1 MHDLRRSVDVAA
13 GHLGDVHQALDGVA
27 QLDEGAEGHDLG
39 DLAVDDGA
47 HRVVLHQLDPR
58 VGRGLLE
65 TEGDALT
72 LQIDVEH
79 LDLHLVAH
87 LDDLGG
93 MVDMVPGQLGDVHQ
107 AVDAAQVH
115 EGAEV
120 HDGGNV
126 ALEAH
131 ALGELGED
139 LGALVLAALLQENAA
154 GQHDVVAVAIH
165 LDDAGL
171 DLGAQV
177 GVQILHAAQVHERR
191 RKETAQADVQDKTA
205 LDHLDD
211 LAGDHFAGLELL
223 LDGNPGTLVLG
234 ALLGEDEAA
243 VLVLLLENQRLDL
256 VAQAHDVGRIGVLAD
271 GQLAGRD
278 DALALEADVHQH
290 LVVLQLDD
298 GAVDEI
304 ALVELGQRTVDHLV
318 HLLIGD
324 VGEVD
329 HGGVL
334 DFGQNGPLSKTK
346 SGTLRHDG

>member
-1 MHDLRRSVDVAA
+1 MESLERISARS
-13 GHLGDVHQALDGVA
+13 L
-27 QLDEGAEGHDLG
+27 
-39 DLAVDDGA
+39 
-47 HRVVLHQLDPR
+47 
-58 VGRGLLE
+58 
-65 TEGDALT
+65 
-72 LQIDVEH
+72 
-79 LDLHLVAH
+79 
-87 LDDLGG
+87 
-93 MVDMVPGQLGDVHQ
+93 
-107 AVDAAQVH
+107 
-115 EGAEV
+115 
-120 HDGGNV
+120 
-126 ALEAH
+126 
-131 ALGELGED
+131 
-139 LGALVLAALLQENAA
+139 LAALLQENAT

-177 GVQILHAAQVHERR
+177 GMSRSFTRR
-191 RKETAQADVQDKTA
+191 RSTREAGKEAAQADVQDKTA

-243 VLVLLLENQRLDL
+243 VLVLLLENQSLDL
-256 VAQAHDVGRIGVLAD
+256 VAQAHDVGRIGILAD

-298 GAVDEI
+298 GTVDEI
-304 ALVELGQRTVDHLV
+304 ALVELGQRAVDHLV
-318 HLLIGD
+318 HLLVGD